1 MLTPG
6 SPDGH
11 GEMVL
16 FSGTSCAKLHI
27 KYAGAN
33 QNRPGSLVCMAIW
46 GSVFVCEMEELRE
59 FQYGLFDEI
68 PAERV
73 IVPALLKMRA

>member
-1 MLTPG
+1 
-6 SPDGH
+6 
-11 GEMVL
+11 
-16 FSGTSCAKLHI
+16 
-27 KYAGAN
+27 
-33 QNRPGSLVCMAIW
+33 MAIW

-73 IVPALLKMRA
+73 IVPALLKCEHNV